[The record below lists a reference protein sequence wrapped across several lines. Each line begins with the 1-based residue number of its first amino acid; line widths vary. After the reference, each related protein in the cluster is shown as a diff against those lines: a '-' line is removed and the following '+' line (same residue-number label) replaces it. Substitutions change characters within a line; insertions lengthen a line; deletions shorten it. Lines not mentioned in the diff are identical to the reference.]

1 MSSSHELRDEPLDEA
16 IRLEGLMPLTWRPS
30 IQPLTESELLSASE
44 SNVSL
49 LDAIMIM
56 DMPTSLDNE
65 ERDVSALEIHRLQAK
80 VDLLVSMVSRL
91 LSYHEQQ
98 PLSMMVS
105 LSAQRVSWQGALPVQ
120 VGNMGMMDVFVH
132 PLTRSPL
139 QLPVVVR
146 SNQHAE
152 IVGLQPTALNA
163 LEKFLFRQHRRQ
175 VAGARHAK
183 TT

>member
-1 MSSSHELRDEPLDEA
+1 MPTSHELRDEPLDEA

-30 IQPLTESELLSASE
+30 VQPLTESELLSASE
-44 SNVSL
+44 ANVSL

-56 DMPTSLDNE
+56 DMPASLENE
-65 ERDVSALEIHRLQAK
+65 DRDVSSLEIHRLQAK

-98 PLSMMVS
+98 PMSVMVS
-105 LSAQRVSWQGALPVQ
+105 LSAQRISWQGALPVRI
-120 VGNMGMMDVFVH
+120 GDTGMMDVFVH
-132 PLTRSPL
+132 PLARSPL
-139 QLPVVVR
+139 QLPVIVR
-146 SNQHAE
+146 DARQAE

-175 VAGARHAK
+175 VAGARHGKAS
-183 TT
+183 